1 MQYSD
6 ACRVLGRPSF
16 PVRLATSAPGLVALA
31 VAIAA
36 LAACAPVASDPST
49 GAATSTVAPLEPGVP
64 AATTTTLAEPDPPL
78 GEWYEPGE
86 RQGLGGCPLFPTD
99 HVYRA
104 RVRGLPVQSG
114 SPELI
119 GATGGGAVSLVP
131 GFSAGIWEGSRAGI
145 PFNVVD
151 GSTARRVDFVVTY
164 NYHDDA
170 SHLGVPV
177 PQNPRYEGWPIR
189 AWDRHLVVV
198 DTSTCQTREVIGV
211 RTPEDDLW
219 GFGGGRWYADAA
231 ATFDLHS
238 NGASSGVA
246 TASMVSLLSGLVR
259 FDEVAGG
266 EIDHALSVTLNRIA
280 AGAVTWPAMATDGRS
295 TEPHSI
301 PMGSWLRLR
310 DDVGLNELGP
320 QARVIAEALKEH
332 GMIVTDTGPG
342 LILQGDPDTRWD
354 DADLRTLRS
363 LSLADFELLDASAL
377 MVSPRSFQMRT
388 R

>member
-1 MQYSD
+1 MRSAD
-6 ACRVLGRPSF
+6 VRSVLGRACLSF
-16 PVRLATSAPGLVALA
+16 RLATLGLAA
-31 VAIAA
+31 VAVGAG
-36 LAACAPVASDPST
+36 CAPSAYNPTDPST
-49 GAATSTVAPLEPGVP
+49 STTTNAVAPEATGVL
-64 AATTTTLAEPDPPL
+64 AETTTTPAAADPTA
-78 GEWYEPGE
+78 GEWFEPGE

-104 RVRGLPVQSG
+104 RVRGLPVQPG
-114 SPELI
+114 SPDLI
-119 GATGGGAVSLVP
+119 DATGGGAVSLVP
-131 GFSAGIWEGSRAGI
+131 GFSSGIWEGSRAGI
-145 PFNVVD
+145 PFNVAD

-164 NYHDDA
+164 NYQEDE
-170 SHLGVPV
+170 SHLGVPI
-177 PQNPRYEGWPIR
+177 PENPRYEGWPSR

-198 DTSTCQTREVIGV
+198 DTATCESREVIGV
-211 RTPEDDLW
+211 RTPEDDLL
-219 GFGGGRWYADAA
+219 GLGGGRWYADAA
-231 ATFDLHS
+231 ATFDLNS
-238 NGASSGVA
+238 NAESSGVA

-266 EIDHALSVTLNRIA
+266 EIDHAISVTLDRIA
-280 AGAVTWPAMATDGRS
+280 AGVVTWPAMATDGRS

-310 DDVGLNELGP
+310 GDVGLDELGP
-320 QARVIAEALKEH
+320 QARVIAEALKDH

-342 LILQGDPDTRWD
+342 LVLQGDPDTRWD

-363 LSLADFELLDASAL
+363 LSLDDFELLDASEL

>member
-1 MQYSD
+1 MQYAD
-6 ACRVLGRPSF
+6 VRRVFGRASISF
-16 PVRLATSAPGLVALA
+16 RLATLGLGA
-31 VAIAA
+31 VAIV
-36 LAACAPVASDPST
+36 AACAPGASNRTDPV
-49 GAATSTVAPLEPGVP
+49 TSTTTSAVVPETPGLP
-64 AATTTTLAEPDPPL
+64 SETTTTLAAADPTA
-78 GEWYEPGE
+78 GEWFEPGE
-86 RQGLGGCPLFPTD
+86 RQGLGGCPLFPAD

-104 RVRGLPVQSG
+104 RVRGLPVQPG
-114 SPELI
+114 SPDLI
-119 GATGGGAVSLVP
+119 DATGGGAVSLVP

-145 PFNVVD
+145 PFNVAD

-164 NYHDDA
+164 NYNDDE
-170 SHLGVPV
+170 SHLGVPI
-177 PQNPRYEGWPIR
+177 PENPRYEGWPTR

-198 DTSTCQTREVIGV
+198 DTSTCQSREVIGV

-231 ATFDLHS
+231 ATFDLNS
-238 NGASSGVA
+238 NAASSGVA

-295 TEPHSI
+295 TEPNSI

-310 DDVGLNELGP
+310 SDVGLDQLGP
-320 QARVIAEALKEH
+320 QARVIAEALKNH

-342 LILQGDPDTRWD
+342 LVLQGDPDTRWD
-354 DADLRTLRS
+354 DGDLRTLRS
-363 LSLADFELLDASAL
+363 LSLADFELLDASGL